1 VYALV
6 SQASALLTGETATAS
21 SSPERHLAAADLA
34 LDTLTNKLANRGR
47 STPVSLTNSRTVSN
61 LITEM
66 ARNSP
71 GVVRTI
77 ALPPKPYRSP
87 GCT

>member
-1 VYALV
+1 MLM
-6 SQASALLTGETATAS
+6 GEATSTS
-21 SSPERHLAAADLA
+21 SSLERHLPAADLA
-34 LDTLTNKLANRGR
+34 LDTLTNKLANGRR